1 MDTKALLRDDSQDEM
16 YYDEVSTSEDGL
28 PEKGMTKMI
37 PGSSKFKQ
45 FLTPV
50 LLCGSM
56 TVVYSLIL
64 VAVVL
69 KMQALRL
76 QGPRL
81 IQCKFLKFCS
91 VHVANAIAA
100 PARNA
105 VQYEAHI
112 FDMDPSIESPY
123 FGEPSDK
130 LDEAWNDLLQCEKAK
145 TSIQ

>member
-1 MDTKALLRDDSQDEM
+1 MDTKALLHDEAHEEM

-37 PGSSKFKQ
+37 SSSSKLKR

-50 LLCGSM
+50 LICGCI

-64 VAVVL
+64 ITVVL

-76 QGPRL
+76 QGPGL
-81 IQCKFLKFCS
+81 IQCKFLEYRS
-91 VHVANAIAA
+91 IHDANNSAA
-100 PARNA
+100 PAREA
-105 VQYEAHI
+105 VQYEAHV

-123 FGEPSDK
+123 FGEPSDE
-130 LDEAWNDLLQCEKAK
+130 LDDAWNELLQCA
-145 TSIQ
+145 